1 MSIDIKNFVK
11 DCRARGLTEHTTATY
26 KSNIATFLGFVGNPL
41 NVDVSILCK
50 FLDYLKEMDYK
61 RGRAIKKGV
70 HPKTVKAYF
79 SAISTFYEY
88 LVFTQQIAV
97 NPIPSFT
104 KRFLS
109 RIKQQ
114 YNGENSR
121 QLISIEQ
128 MKQIINM
135 DMPIQDKA
143 ILMILAKTGVRRG
156 ELLSMDI
163 SDLNLDKKEIVLKP
177 KAKRSNR
184 LVLFDDE
191 TAEVL
196 RLFLEWRKTRANSDA
211 LFISVFGLRHRKD
224 EPNEIVARCGSQLG
238 LHDPA
243 GNLDKKLTP
252 HCFRHFFTTH
262 LRRAGMSREF
272 IQELRGDRRRDAID
286 IYDHID
292 LSELKNR
299 YLECIPKLLE
309 APPKFHMTDVEQM
322 AGDQK
327 ILILK
332 ARTLAVQPSVPYEDR
347 IKATLYLLKEHPEG
361 LTIGQ
366 VSKLLKEKNKRVGNR
381 IYTQLKNRNIQKDN
395 LDRYSLTSQGYLM
408 LGSADNHRVN
418 EIIKTITETPI
429 IDIPTKSGSEIPNK
443 ITLKEIPNNTITE
456 STNKIRRPKK
466 IISGFTVELYKF
478 VKNNEGIT
486 AGAIS
491 QHFGKKNDIIR
502 PYLHRL
508 KDYGYLIN
516 DNGRWYISSIEKFKD
531 REAVSRVNI
540 YHTKQ
545 SFGVSAHLSH
555 ESKAAVYS

>member
-1 MSIDIKNFVK
+1 MSIDINNFVK
-11 DCRARGLTEHTTATY
+11 DCRTRGLTEHTTATY

-97 NPIPSFT
+97 NPVPSFT

-143 ILMILAKTGVRRG
+143 ILMIMAKTGVRRG

-163 SDLNLDKKEIVLKP
+163 NDLNIEKKEIVLKP

-299 YLECIPKLLE
+299 YLECIPKLLDT
-309 APPKFHMTDVEQM
+309 PPKLHTTDVEQM
-322 AGDQK
+322 AAGQK
-327 ILILK
+327 IILSK
-332 ARTLAVQPSVPYEDR
+332 PQTLAVQPAVPYGIR
-347 IKATLYLLKEHPEG
+347 TKAILYLLKEHPEG
-361 LTIGQ
+361 LTPGQ
-366 VSKLLKEKNKRVGNR
+366 VAKLLKEKARPVQES
-381 IYTQLKNRNIQKDN
+381 IYRQLKNGIIQKDY
-395 LDRYSLTSQGYLM
+395 LGRYSLAPQGYLM
-408 LGSADNHRVN
+408 LGSTDNHRAN

-429 IDIPTKSGSEIPNK
+429 IAVPNKSGLEIPDK
-443 ITLKEIPNNTITE
+443 ITLKEIPNNIITE

-466 IISGFTVELYKF
+466 IISGFTLGLYEF
-478 VKNNEGIT
+478 IKNNEGLT
-486 AGAIS
+486 TVAIS
-491 QHFGKKNDIIR
+491 QHFGKKNNLIR

-516 DNGRWYISSIEKFKD
+516 DNGRWKISSTENLKAKEKVF
-531 REAVSRVNI
+531 ESINI
-540 YHTKQ
+540 YPRQ
-545 SFGVSAHLSH
+545 SFGFSASLPP
-555 ESKAAVYS
+555 ESKATV